1 MKQILTKTGVMEVL
15 LKQIVN
21 CIEMSCSNNSIYR
34 GKNCNLTQIKV
45 KGQASVRSLYLL
57 ARVITNKYGSGSVA
71 G

>member
-1 MKQILTKTGVMEVL
+1 
-15 LKQIVN
+15 
-21 CIEMSCSNNSIYR
+21 MSCSNNSIYR